1 MVQRKN
7 TRKNTRKSQ
16 RKSQRRQAGGAWG
29 FGAPIAPGLVNNFAS
44 TNVRLGGTLTPDC
57 LAATKSDMMGFT
69 GAKGLPGLSGGSRK
83 QRGGRY
89 GFVSADGAAAPGSPW
104 LGGLAP
110 MSRVACE
117 ASTPNPLN
125 PRQMGG
131 AAHLMGAPLMS
142 QATAGGPV
150 STAGPDQAYY
160 APTAGYGNQSSTW
173 VGSTGAP
180 ALIQTPFAASAMNP
194 ACVKTGGARRTR
206 GKKTT
211 GKKTTGKKTRRG
223 VNRR

>member
-1 MVQRKN
+1 M
-7 TRKNTRKSQ
+7 RKNTRKST
-16 RKSQRRQAGGAWG
+16 RKQSGGAWG
-29 FGAPIAPGLVNNFAS
+29 FGAPVAPGLVNNFAS
-44 TNVRLGGTLTPDC
+44 TNIRLGGTLTPDC
-57 LAATKSDMMGFT
+57 LAAVKPDTMGFF

-89 GFVSADGAAAPGSPW
+89 GFVSADGGAAPGSPW

-110 MSRVACE
+110 TQSIACE

-125 PRQMGG
+125 LRQLGG

-160 APTAGYGNQSSTW
+160 APTAGYGNQASTW
-173 VGSTGAP
+173 VGGTGAP
-180 ALIQTPFAASAMNP
+180 SLIQNPYAAGGMNP
-194 ACVKTGGARRTR
+194 ACVKTGGARRAKSR
-206 GKKTT
+206 KGKKRSSS
-211 GKKTTGKKTRRG
+211 RR
-223 VNRR
+223 

>member
-1 MVQRKN
+1 MRKSQRKN
-7 TRKNTRKSQ
+7 TRKQ
-16 RKSQRRQAGGAWG
+16 QGGAWG
-29 FGAPIAPGLVNNFAS
+29 FGPPVAAGHINNFAS
-44 TNVRLGGTLTPDC
+44 TNLRLGGTLTPDC
-57 LAATKSDMMGFT
+57 LAAVKPDTMGFF

-110 MSRVACE
+110 MQSIACE
-117 ASTPNPLN
+117 ARTPNPMNKQL
-125 PRQMGG
+125 GG

-160 APTAGYGNQSSTW
+160 APTAGYGNQASSW

-180 ALIQTPFAASAMNP
+180 SLIQNPYAAHAMNP
-194 ACVKTGGARRTR
+194 ACLKTGGARRTKSR
-206 GKKTT
+206 KGKK
-211 GKKTTGKKTRRG
+211 R